1 MARHLGA
8 LLICITALASLGQS
22 SSRKYQ
28 PGTITAVTAHH
39 DAPGETA
46 GDLARYEVA
55 VKIKNVVYVV
65 LYTPR
70 NGANAVEYSP
80 GIEMLFLV
88 GDNTLTFNSKIS
100 GTTEVPIL
108 RREVMPAQSGLDWSK
123 AQSEYLS
130 IKQQHLSEALGLTDD
145 QQVEIKPVLEQEAG
159 EAGMILWT
167 PVVSLEDR
175 LKQYERIVKASD
187 VKIKPFLSST
197 QVSKLMELR
206 KQQKV
211 ELKRL
216 IAKREAD
223 RPE

>member
-1 MARHLGA
+1 MAKHLGVI
-8 LLICITALASLGQS
+8 LICIAALASLGQS
-22 SSRKYQ
+22 SSTKYQ
-28 PGTITAVTAHH
+28 PGTITAVTAHNN
-39 DAPGETA
+39 APGEAA
-46 GDLARYEVA
+46 GDLARYEVT
-55 VKIKNVVYVV
+55 VRIKNVVYVV
-65 LYTPR
+65 LYAPR
-70 NGANAVEYSP
+70 NGANTVEYSP

-123 AQSEYLS
+123 AHSEYLS

-145 QQVEIKPVLEQEAG
+145 QQVKIKPLLEQEAG

-167 PVVSLEDR
+167 PVVSPKDR

-187 VKIKPFLSST
+187 VKIKPFLSSA
-197 QVSKLMELR
+197 QVSKLVELR

-216 IAKREAD
+216 IAKRETD
-223 RPE
+223 KLE